1 MEVLPIIIYRFNSY
15 VEPMHAVLYR
25 ATGFDEIELIR
36 PLWEQLNNHHH
47 AKASRFRDHYEQMT
61 FEDRRSHFGRLHET
75 GHLRLDLAQ
84 DKKTGRYIGYCV
96 SSVSVEKTGE
106 IESIFIETAYRSA
119 GVGTALVT
127 RGLGW
132 MDTLGVIRKRVS
144 VGDGNESALAFYQKF
159 GFYPRMTVLEQK
171 NERDE
176 IPSGPG
182 P

>member
-25 ATGFDEIELIR
+25 TTGYNEIEIIR
-36 PLWEQLNNHHH
+36 PLWEQLNAYHHT
-47 AKASRFRDHYEQMT
+47 KASRFRDHYEKMT
-61 FEDRRSHFGRLHET
+61 FEDRRSHFCRLHES

-96 SSVSVEKTGE
+96 SSLSADNSGE
-106 IESIFIETAYRSA
+106 IESLFVDSEFRSA
-119 GVGTALVT
+119 GIGTALVT

-132 MDTLGVIRKRVS
+132 MDSLGAVRKRVS
-144 VGDGNESALAFYQKF
+144 VGDGNESAWVFYRKF

-171 NERDE
+171 TGRD
-176 IPSGPG
+176 
-182 P
+182 